1 MAKKD
6 AEVGTSEHKLIIR
19 NIKISDYEDIYEI
32 MESVYANIGG
42 PWTKKELKS
51 HLNHFPEGQ
60 ICIEDNGR
68 VIAAA
73 FSLIVTYSKYGDK
86 HTYKQITGN
95 GLLTNHDPEGD
106 TLYGIDVFVHPDFR
120 GMRLG
125 RRLYDARKELCE
137 TLNLRA
143 IIVGGRIPGYI
154 NVAKKLT
161 PRQYIDEVKK
171 KEIFDPVLTFQ
182 LANDFHLRKI
192 VQGYLP
198 DDLDS
203 KAYAALLE
211 WKNALYETEE
221 TLFGG
226 NKTLVRVGL
235 VQWKMRNLSSVEELY
250 RMIEF

>member
-6 AEVGTSEHKLIIR
+6 AEVATSEHKLIIR
-19 NIKISDYEDIYEI
+19 NILIGDYEDICEI
-32 MESVYANIGG
+32 MESVYADIGG
-42 PWTKKELKS
+42 SWTKKELKS
-51 HLNHFPEGQ
+51 HLTHFPEGQ
-60 ICIEDNGR
+60 ICIEDNGK

-95 GLLTNHDPEGD
+95 GLLTNHDPDGD

-120 GMRLG
+120 GLRLG

-143 IIVGGRIPGYI
+143 IIVGGRIPGYK

-198 DDLDS
+198 DDRD
-203 KAYAALLE
+203 
-211 WKNALYETEE
+211 
-221 TLFGG
+221 
-226 NKTLVRVGL
+226 
-235 VQWKMRNLSSVEELY
+235 
-250 RMIEF
+250 